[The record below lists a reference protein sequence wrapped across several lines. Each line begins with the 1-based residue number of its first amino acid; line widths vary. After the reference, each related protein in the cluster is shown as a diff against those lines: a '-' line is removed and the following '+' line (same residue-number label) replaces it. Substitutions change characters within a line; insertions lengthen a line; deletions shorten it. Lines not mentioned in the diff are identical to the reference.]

1 MELGWQVVF
10 TGIGATALMDAAM
23 LARRRLL
30 GMPLP
35 DYGLVGRWIAHMPRG
50 RLVHERMASV
60 AAVTGE
66 RAIGWA
72 AHYAIGIG
80 FAALLYA
87 VAGGDWFRAPTM
99 GIALTVG
106 LCTVAA
112 PFLVMQPAMGAGF
125 AASRAPRPNAARLQS
140 FFTHAIFGL
149 GLYAAGLLSTFFP
162 AP

>member
-23 LARRRLL
+23 LVRRRIL

-99 GIALTVG
+99 GIALAVG

-125 AASRAPRPNAARLQS
+125 LGTKTATPVRNGLRSLANHTVFGAGLYLAASALAW
-140 FFTHAIFGL
+140 I
-149 GLYAAGLLSTFFP
+149 AG
-162 AP
+162 